1 MKPLHAALGAGLAL
15 ALAATQPLLAAEAA
29 KAKPAPAATK
39 AKPPPVARS
48 EPAPAATTANP
59 DDIDPAALT
68 ALKRMSAYL
77 GTLAAFDI
85 KTDTSLQVVMEDGQ
99 KLNVDGKAHYLV
111 RRPDGFVIEV
121 VTDRKERQF
130 IYDGKS
136 LVVNAP
142 KLGYYAK
149 VPAPPT
155 IRETLE
161 AVYDKYGISLPL
173 EDLFRWSD
181 PALQRANLVES
192 AMVVGM
198 ATIDGVPCDQYAF
211 REGDVDWQIWIQ
223 RGDKPLP
230 RKVVIVDRLDAS
242 HPEYVAKLTWDTTPS
257 LPSNAFAF
265 NPAADAKAIRMAAQ

>member
-1 MKPLHAALGAGLAL
+1 MKPLHAALGAGLAI

-29 KAKPAPAATK
+29 KAKSAQSAARHKPAPAA
-39 AKPPPVARS
+39 A
-48 EPAPAATTANP
+48 AATNP
-59 DDIDPAALT
+59 EDVDQAAIA

-77 GTLAAFDI
+77 GTLTAFEI
-85 KTDTSLQVVMEDGQ
+85 KTDTSLQVVMDDGQ
-99 KLNVDGKAHYLV
+99 KLNVDGRSHYLV
-111 RRPDGFVIEV
+111 RRPDGFMIEV

-155 IRETLE
+155 IRETLDAAYE
-161 AVYDKYGISLPL
+161 KYGISLPL

-230 RKVVIVDRLDAS
+230 RKVVIVDRLDDS
-242 HPEYVAKLTWDTTPS
+242 HPEYVAKLTWDTAPN

-265 NPAADAKAIRMAAQ
+265 NPGADAKAIRMAAQ

>member
-1 MKPLHAALGAGLAL
+1 MKPLHVALGAGLAL
-15 ALAATQPLLAAEAA
+15 TLAATQPLLAAEAA
-29 KAKPAPAATK
+29 KAKPAAA
-39 AKPPPVARS
+39 AKP
-48 EPAPAATTANP
+48 APKAAAPTTADA
-59 DDIDPAALT
+59 DDIDPAAIT

-77 GTLAAFDI
+77 GTLTTFSI
-85 KTDTSLQVVMEDGQ
+85 KTETSTQLVMDDGQ
-99 KLNVDGKAHYLV
+99 KVNVDGRNRYLV
-111 RRPDGFVIEV
+111 RRPDGFVIDV
-121 VTDRKERQF
+121 TTDRKARQF

-136 LVVNAP
+136 LIVNAP

-149 VPAPPT
+149 VAAPPT
-155 IRETLE
+155 IRETLDAAYE
-161 AVYDKYGISLPL
+161 KYGISLPL

-181 PALQRANLVES
+181 PTLQRANLVQS

-198 ATIDGVPCDQYAF
+198 ATVDGVECDQYAF

-242 HPEYVAKLTWDTTPS
+242 HPESVAKLDWDTSPS

-265 NPAADAKAIRMAAQ
+265 NPAADAKAIRMASQ

>member
-1 MKPLHAALGAGLAL
+1 MKPFHAALGAGLAI

-29 KAKPAPAATK
+29 KAKPATAAK
-39 AKPPPVARS
+39 A
-48 EPAPAATTANP
+48 APKAAAPKAAPTDA
-59 DDIDPAALT
+59 DDIDPAAMT

-77 GTLAAFDI
+77 GTLTTFEI
-85 KTDTSLQVVMEDGQ
+85 KTDTSMQLVMEDGQ
-99 KLNVDGKAHYLV
+99 KLNVDGKTHYVV
-111 RRPDGFVIEV
+111 RRPDGFVIDV
-121 VTDRKERQF
+121 VTDRKARQF

-149 VPAPPT
+149 VAAPPT
-155 IRETLE
+155 IRETLDAAYE
-161 AVYDKYGISLPL
+161 KYGISLPL

-181 PALQRANLVES
+181 PTLQRANLVQA

-198 ATIDGVPCDQYAF
+198 ATVDGVECDQYAF

-230 RKVVIVDRLDAS
+230 RKVVITDRLDES
-242 HPEYVAKLTWDTTPS
+242 HPEYTAKLDWDTSPS